1 VASRRFFSIH
11 TYNIILCQLLASICF
26 VSSSGNYWQ
35 LNCRIS
41 AAKGEIVDSSKLLRA
56 IESDSARHE
65 RELTVVKEPHA
76 RSAARAQATKFASAG
91 LTTIDQLSHNQC
103 SDYTRRVR
111 EWFGSNPD
119 GAVPHPVAEH
129 ERTARLGRW
138 GTKLLMGFEV
148 VFAAWITATFNFA
161 QHLWTAMAATA
172 GLWLAASTGLAQFV
186 AMLLKRRAEVPQET
200 RNRIH
205 KAVRVCVI
213 VWLAAAAMILI
224 MRTAQGKTAL
234 VLAHAT
240 TYVLAAWAIDTILLA
255 GCGIGADRLFRWSGD
270 ATREYYGSAR
280 TRNRLLQLLEH
291 CSSDTYEADPRSSSV
306 MNAAKLAVGVLAVS
320 LAFGATAKAQT
331 APKLSPQRGCTYVD
345 ETTSVEAPALQL
357 ALEQHKQVIQALA
370 AHSALKSWCF
380 VPFTANAWSALPA
393 ATVEVPAES
402 QDACTT
408 PPKGEADALFRGARE
423 EHLKQSEQ
431 KCEAAKAR
439 SAQKLEQDLIQVITG
454 MASSGG
460 ESAHCSSVLDAL
472 DRAAHTPDLSYA
484 VIVTDGQENCGIWR
498 TVEAPQRPMRAV
510 VVLLPSAGDEH
521 EKKSPAISFRQRK
534 AALLRSAPWL
544 SGVVPPWAFTPDA
557 LVATE
562 SNLQANSG
570 K

>member
-1 VASRRFFSIH
+1 
-11 TYNIILCQLLASICF
+11 
-26 VSSSGNYWQ
+26 
-35 LNCRIS
+35 
-41 AAKGEIVDSSKLLRA
+41 VDSSKLLRA
-56 IESDSARHE
+56 IETDSVRHE
-65 RELTVVKEPHA
+65 RELAVVKEPQA

-91 LTTIDQLSHNQC
+91 LTTIDQLSRNQC
-103 SDYTRRVR
+103 NDYARRFR

-119 GAVPHPVAEH
+119 GEVPHPVAEH

-205 KAVRVCVI
+205 KAVRVSVI
-213 VWLAAAAMILI
+213 VWLAAAALMLI

-240 TYVLAAWAIDTILLA
+240 TYVLAAWAIVTILLA

-270 ATREYYGSAR
+270 ATREYYESAR
-280 TRNRLLQLLEH
+280 TRSRLLQLLEH
-291 CSSDTYEADPRSSSV
+291 SSSDSHEAAPRSSTV
-306 MNAAKLAVGVLAVS
+306 LNAAKLAVGVLAVS
-320 LAFGATAKAQT
+320 LAFGASSKAQT
-331 APKLSPQRGCTYVD
+331 ASGVSPQRGCTYVD

-357 ALEQHKQVIQALA
+357 ALEQHKQVIPAVA
-370 AHSALKSWCF
+370 VHGDLKSWCF
-380 VPFTANAWSALPA
+380 VPFTANAWSAVPA
-393 ATVEVPAES
+393 ATVEVSANS
-402 QDACTT
+402 RDACAP

-423 EHLKQSEQ
+423 EHLKKSQQ
-431 KCEAAKAR
+431 KCDAAKAR
-439 SAQKLEQDLIQVITG
+439 SAQKLEQDLTHVITDIG
-454 MASSGG
+454 NSGG
-460 ESAHCSSVLDAL
+460 ESARCSSVLDAL
-472 DRAAHTPDLSYA
+472 DRAAHTPDLFYA
-484 VIVTDGQENCGIWR
+484 VIVTDGQENCGKWR
-498 TVEAPQRPMRAV
+498 TVEAPPRPMHAV
-510 VVLLPSAGDEH
+510 VVLLPSADDEH
-521 EKKSPAISFRQRK
+521 DKKSPAVSFAQRK

-544 SGVVPPWAFTPDA
+544 SAVVPPWAFTPDVFA
-557 LVATE
+557 GSD
-562 SNLQANSG
+562 SNLQANVSR